1 MRRPALP
8 ETVLAAAAVAIA
20 ARAAALAAADRVPL
34 GFAYGGRFVLVGLAL
49 VASLALTGL
58 ALGRAAADLRAGTS
72 RARPFAPL
80 RHAFTAA
87 VLGWLAFVAFV
98 QPFQRLHLDLAAG
111 LVAGGW
117 ALAGLI
123 GRRHERGARAP
134 SQSPRLGRVL
144 RLIDLVLFTAGV
156 AALALELGLR
166 VWAAAAPSP
175 LLARVGAAPASVIAR
190 FRSAPGTLRF
200 GFPCNSR
207 GDYDDE
213 PGRGAGRLIVAL
225 GDSFNVGAVPH
236 ALHYTTV
243 LEELTGDTVYNLGVA
258 GIGPPEYAALVALEA
273 APMRPDAILVALFVG
288 NDLDVADLAAGLP
301 DAGLRSWFD
310 RSQVLLGVLPG
321 RLRKL
326 SQEQARLDERGEGV
340 GGDAGGGGGGGVA
353 RVQGESVV
361 PTAGTDAAALAI
373 AFPWIADPALE
384 QPTLGEETFLRLE
397 TQRALAV
404 CAGRPAGLDLACRS
418 LLEARRAAGDVPLLV
433 VLVPDEFQV
442 EDDLW
447 EQVSGRAARPLERD
461 RPQSLLTAWLDE
473 QRIPHLD
480 LLPALRAVPPLED
493 GRRHLYHARDTH
505 WNARGNRVA
514 AEALAEWLPSR

>member
-8 ETVLAAAAVAIA
+8 ETVLASAAVALA
-20 ARAAALAAADRVPL
+20 ARAAALAAADRVAL
-34 GFAYGGRFVLVGLAL
+34 AFTYGGRFVLVGLAL

-58 ALGRAAADLRAGTS
+58 ALGRAVADLRAGTS

-87 VLGWLAFVAFV
+87 ALGWLAFVAFV

-111 LVAGGW
+111 MVAGGW

-123 GRRHERGARAP
+123 GRRHARGARAP
-134 SQSPRLGRVL
+134 SQSPRPGPGRGL

-321 RLRKL
+321 RLGRL
-326 SQEQARLDERGEGV
+326 AQEQARS
-340 GGDAGGGGGGGVA
+340 VA
-353 RVQGESVV
+353 RVQGESLV
-361 PTAGTDAAALAI
+361 PSAGTDAAALAV

-433 VLVPDEFQV
+433 LLVPDEFQV

-447 EQVSGRAARPLERD
+447 EQVSGRAGRPLERD
-461 RPQSLLTAWLDE
+461 RPQSLLTAWLSE

-480 LLPALRAVPPLED
+480 LLPALRAVPPLAD

>member
-1 MRRPALP
+1 LRRSALP
-8 ETVLAAAAVAIA
+8 GTVLAAAAVALA

-34 GFAYGGRFVLVGLAL
+34 AFAYGGRFVLVAIAL
-49 VASLALTGL
+49 VASLALAGL
-58 ALGRAAADLRAGTS
+58 ELGRAAGDLRAGTL
-72 RARPFAPL
+72 RARPFAPV

-87 VLGWLAFVAFV
+87 ALGWLAFLAFA

-117 ALAGLI
+117 AVTRLL
-123 GRRHERGARAP
+123 GRRH
-134 SQSPRLGRVL
+134 SPRPGRLL
-144 RLIDLVLFTAGV
+144 RLVDLLLFTGCI
-156 AALALELGLR
+156 AALTLELGLR
-166 VWAAAAPSP
+166 AWAAAAPSP

-207 GDYDDE
+207 GDYDAE
-213 PGRGAGRLIVAL
+213 PGRGEGRLIVAI

-273 APMRPDAILVALFVG
+273 APMRPDAILIALFVG
-288 NDLDVADLAAGLP
+288 NDLDVADLASGLP

-310 RSQVLLGVLPG
+310 RSQVLIGVLPG
-321 RLRKL
+321 RLGRL
-326 SQEQARLDERGEGV
+326 AQEQARLDEGGER
-340 GGDAGGGGGGGVA
+340 GGGGDVA
-353 RVQGESVV
+353 RVQGESRAPSVG
-361 PTAGTDAAALAI
+361 ADAAALA
-373 AFPWIADPALE
+373 ATFPWLADPALE

-404 CAGRPAGLDLACRS
+404 CAERPAGFDLACRS

-433 VLVPDEFQV
+433 LLVPDEFQV

-447 EQVSGRAARPLERD
+447 EQVSQRAGRSLERD
-461 RPQSLLTAWLDE
+461 APQALLRAWLSE

-480 LLPALRAVPPLED
+480 LLPPLRAVPPLED

-505 WNARGNRVA
+505 WNALGNRVA
-514 AEALAEWLPSR
+514 AEALAEWLRSR